1 MEQYSKKTHFTKT
14 KIQRVK
20 MANILI
26 TLNIVFIW
34 QLCVFVQ

>member
-1 MEQYSKKTHFTKT
+1 MEQYNKKLILQKQT
-14 KIQRVK
+14 QRVK
-20 MANILI
+20 MVNILI